1 MCPKVDQGSEE
12 NPNSNKLNNSVT
24 FDQQSNEAEKVS
36 YPLSFLLLESEEDS
50 FVKGYN

>member
-1 MCPKVDQGSEE
+1 MCPKINQNSEE
-12 NPNSNKLNNSVT
+12 NPNSDKLNNSVT
-24 FDQQSNEAEKVS
+24 FDQQSNETAKVS

>member
-12 NPNSNKLNNSVT
+12 NQNSSNLNNSGT
-24 FDQQSNEAEKVS
+24 FEQQSNETVKVS